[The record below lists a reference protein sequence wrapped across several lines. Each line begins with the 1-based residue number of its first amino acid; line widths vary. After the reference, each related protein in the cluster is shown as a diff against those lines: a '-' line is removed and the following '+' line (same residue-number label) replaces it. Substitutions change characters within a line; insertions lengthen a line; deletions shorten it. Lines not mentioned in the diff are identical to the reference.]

1 MGLYGDKKDYE
12 TLFKENMDKARILF
26 EITEENRQKA
36 LELLKEKESVMEK
49 NGFFANFQL
58 SIINKKLNKL
68 KKDEFK
74 KKRTLNYIAKSSYF
88 YYSLS
93 FLKITFLDINIT
105 ILATTI
111 TSAEINNIFDTTLI
125 NIFYVSK
132 RAFLSFFL
140 GIKYL

>member
-36 LELLKEKESVMEK
+36 LELLKEKESIMEK

-74 KKRTLNYIAKSSYF
+74 K
-88 YYSLS
+88 
-93 FLKITFLDINIT
+93 
-105 ILATTI
+105 
-111 TSAEINNIFDTTLI
+111 
-125 NIFYVSK
+125 
-132 RAFLSFFL
+132 
-140 GIKYL
+140 